1 MEPLTPGGA
10 DWIREKQFDAHGNA
24 TVVLTDEGW
33 SHLAASGRRR
43 FVADLCALGVGRGEA
58 PPTSWR
64 FVRRLPGPRQD
75 HRPLFPHWRLLDRS
89 AARWRGE
96 ADVRTNLAVLEGHF
110 PGEPVVPGVAQL
122 FWAERVARGA
132 FPGYAATGEVAR
144 IKFARIIVPGMKL
157 RLGLDNLDGAT
168 VAFRYT
174 SEDGLH
180 SSGNLVRR
188 PL

>member
-1 MEPLTPGGA
+1 MEPLSLGGA
-10 DWIREKQFDAHGNA
+10 DWIREKQSDAHGNA

-33 SHLAASGRRR
+33 SCLAASGRRR
-43 FVADLCALGVGRGEA
+43 FVANLCALGVSGSEA

-64 FVRRLPGPRQD
+64 FVRRLPGLRQD
-75 HRPLFPHWRLLDRS
+75 SRPLFPHWRLLDRS
-89 AARWRGE
+89 ASRWCGE
-96 ADVRTNLAVLEGHF
+96 ADVWANLAVLEGHF

-144 IKFARIIVPGMKL
+144 LKFVRTIVPGMKL

-168 VAFRYT
+168 VAFTYT

-180 SSGNLVRR
+180 SSGNLLRR